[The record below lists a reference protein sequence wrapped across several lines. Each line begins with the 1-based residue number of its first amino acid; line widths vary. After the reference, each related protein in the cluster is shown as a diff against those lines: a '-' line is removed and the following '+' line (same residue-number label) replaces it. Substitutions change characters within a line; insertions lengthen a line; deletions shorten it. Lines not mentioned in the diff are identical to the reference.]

1 MKRWIALLLLA
12 ALLPAWVPGGA
23 AAEET
28 PRPREENES
37 GASASRDAL
46 YEAYIQKETPLRKTP
61 GGGQIG
67 KLKEYTL
74 VDVLELGEKWA
85 LVDSGRRSGWVAAK
99 SLVRFR
105 SLDPM
110 KYKVPGATV
119 NAGAATL
126 EKPVR
131 IKGGDFGGLQA
142 QAETVVCVTAA
153 DEKEYR
159 LAVYR
164 GEGTISRDSGGYQP
178 FVSWEEAQPG
188 DLIGGFT
195 TYYNS
200 KTGAP
205 KAKERQDNIA
215 LACSRISETEIKA
228 GRRFSFNELC
238 APYTRENQ
246 YVLAPNVSAKGLGYG
261 GGVCQVSTTLYNALL
276 GLPLLVE
283 SFTVHSKAGVPYVP
297 KWFDAAVSSLSDL
310 TFSNTLPYPIRLW
323 AAPQGGALTVLIY
336 RAGNLWPEITED

>member
-12 ALLPAWVPGGA
+12 ALLPVCVPGGA
-23 AAEET
+23 AAEE
-28 PRPREENES
+28 PSRAREENES
-37 GASASRDAL
+37 GAPAFQEAL
-46 YEAYIQKETPLRKTP
+46 YEAYIQKETPLRKSP

-74 VDVLELGEKWA
+74 VDVLELGEKWSR
-85 LVDSGRRSGWVAAK
+85 VDSGRRSGWVATK

-119 NAGAATL
+119 NAGVVTL

-131 IKGGDFGGLQA
+131 VKGGDFGGLQA
-142 QAETVVCVTAA
+142 QPETILCVTEA

-164 GEGTISRDSGGYQP
+164 GGAAIPRDSGAYQP
-178 FVSWEEAQPG
+178 FVPWAEAQPG

-215 LACSRISETEIKA
+215 LACSRISGVEIKA
-228 GRRFSFNELC
+228 GGRFSFNAFC
-238 APYTRENQ
+238 APYTKENQ
-246 YVLAPNVSAKGLGYG
+246 YLLAPNVSAKGLGYG
-261 GGVCQVSTTLYNALL
+261 GGVCQLSTTLYNALL
-276 GLPLLVE
+276 GLPLQVE

-297 KWFDAAVSSLSDL
+297 KWFDAAVGSLSDL
-310 TFSNTLPYPIRLW
+310 TFSDTLPYPIRLW